1 MVTLFAVRKRWPV
14 LSWSARIIS
23 RVLSLKNWM
32 EKRYLLVQSVESA
45 LFDFHHKTPGAFW
58 ASFSLNLAAQCLAVS
73 EVCLI
78 LWLMGVK
85 MGFFSALVIEALTKL
100 VNVLGNFNPGNIGTY
115 EGGTMLIGKMFGLT
129 SPPAFPFQLSPRFA
143 LFFWTAVGVI

>member
-1 MVTLFAVRKRWPV
+1 M
-14 LSWSARIIS
+14 
-23 RVLSLKNWM
+23 
-32 EKRYLLVQSVESA
+32 VQSVESA
-45 LFDFHHKTPGAFW
+45 LVDFHHKTPRALW

-78 LWLMGVK
+78 LWLIGVK
-85 MGFFSALVIEALTKL
+85 MGFFSALVIKALTKL

-129 SPPAFPFQLSPRFA
+129 SPTRLPLRLSPRLHPFFCA
-143 LFFWTAVGVI
+143 AVSILLF